1 MNFKYRKFPLDPL
14 KNPDFRR
21 KSSLRPVIQIDF
33 ETENGGFGYLVLID
47 SGADFCVFHAEIG
60 EKLGLNVLDGDKLT
74 FYGTS
79 GQPQKAYFHNI
90 SFKIGGHLHNA
101 YVGFS
106 YEMKSLAYGI
116 LGQDGFFNKWVIKFE
131 YLKETIEIKETF
143 KSEK

>member
-14 KNPDFRR
+14 RNPDFKR

-33 ETENGGFGYLVLID
+33 EKFGYTVLID

-60 EKLGLNVLDGDKLT
+60 EKLGLDVLKGDGLT

-79 GQPQKAYFHNI
+79 GQAQKAYFHNI

-116 LGQDGFFNKWVIKFE
+116 LGQDGFFNKWVVKFE
-131 YLKETIEIKETF
+131 YSKENIEIKEIF
-143 KSEK
+143 KPKK